1 MKHLYVCS
9 APIPDNSGTLSRH
22 LIGILTLTDQNT
34 YEFKY
39 ALDDSPLCTNLM
51 LPIFPDKDKTYDDTE
66 TRVLLDD
73 YLPSETDTT
82 FMQNILNKSEMK
94 EYNEW
99 EWLRTFES
107 DDPDSET
114 CLYEML
120 PDNIIRHDHPIALEK
135 DAISSDDEP
144 DTDPVSNDI
153 DYTDENSYDNII
165 AYEKADLTDVDEID
179 DIYDFDIDDPI
190 DNPSDLSDETDFDPF
205 SELSDEDFDMIDKII
220 NTSAETENTTEDITK
235 PVITPI
241 IPPIHS
247 APAEPV
253 PEEIISPP
261 QVKEHKYPQLT
272 STKHSHKTVTITTTH
287 KIRKNPIP
295 KGDFIEAPPESPANL
310 IEQRLRENQKQRQER
325 LQAQLNNTI

>member
-9 APIPDNSGTLSRH
+9 SLIPDNNGTLSRH

-34 YEFKY
+34 YEFRY

-73 YLPSETDTT
+73 YLPSETDTA
-82 FMQNILNKSEMK
+82 FMQNILSKSEMK

-114 CLYEML
+114 RLYETL
-120 PDNIIRHDHPIALEK
+120 PDNVIRHDHPITLEK
-135 DAISSDDEP
+135 DVISTETLDAKQ
-144 DTDPVSNDI
+144 DTDPVPDDI
-153 DYTDENSYDNII
+153 DYADEDNYDEII
-165 AYEKADLTDVDEID
+165 AYDNADLMDVDEID
-179 DIYDFDIDDPI
+179 NTYDFDIEDPI
-190 DNPSDLSDETDFDPF
+190 DNDSNISDDTDFDPF
-205 SELSDEDFDMIDKII
+205 SELSDEDFDIIDKII
-220 NTSAETENTTEDITK
+220 SKSAENTTENITTIQ
-235 PVITPI
+235 PVQ
-241 IPPIHS
+241 S

-253 PEEIISPP
+253 PEEIISPS

-272 STKHSHKTVTITTTH
+272 STKHSHKTITITTTH
-287 KIRKNPIP
+287 RISKNIIP
-295 KGDFIEAPPESPANL
+295 KGDFIEAPPESPVDL